1 MNDKKEAPKVK
12 PPHAGTQIPFKKINV
27 KPIRRPT
34 KRGG

>member
-1 MNDKKEAPKVK
+1 MSDKKDIPKTK
-12 PPHAGTQIPFKKINV
+12 PPQTPKHPIKQFSV